1 MYCYNCESKDLEKKE
16 IKKGYTLRGIRIEI
30 RVKAIV
36 CNKCKEVT
44 VLDIEKQIIQK
55 LYDEYNNKNNLLTG
69 EDLKF
74 IRTKKELSQQEF
86 DKMLGFTKGTTRAIE
101 NGFALT
107 IEGNQRVK
115 DWLETT

>member
-16 IKKGYTLRGIRIEI
+16 VNKEYILRGMSVEI
-30 RVKAIV
+30 KVKAIV

-44 VLDIEKQIIQK
+44 VLDAEKQIIQK
-55 LYDEYNNKNNLLTG
+55 LYDEYNKKNNLLTG

-74 IRTKKELSQQEF
+74 IRTKKDLSQQEL
-86 DKMLGFTKGTTRAIE
+86 DKALGFITGTTRAVE

-107 IEGNQRVK
+107 IEENQKIRE
-115 DWLETT
+115 WLEAN